1 MTALRTRLLCIDS
14 TPADALLAHYQAR
27 KRPGSEVRG
36 IEVDGGVAYL
46 AVTTQGLT
54 RAFVVPFAPVN
65 LPEGNLLVLPP
76 ACEDTNPEPCEVT
89 PTFLRL
95 LSPAPLFLTGAAGTW
110 RERAE
115 RHADRVRRSASG
127 DALLGTYGNARG
139 RVGYDDAAKKA
150 FEQDARRY
158 LKRLGAQ
165 LPWPAVPGR
174 KLVTYNPGGIAVSG
188 EAMLRCQV
196 DEDTDL
202 FVEVDASGLGGPR
215 QAPSPSGVTVMWRFE
230 GTETGS
236 RAKYF
241 FPNQWAPWDL
251 SSADFAAVILDFA
264 RFAQLPVVPVTAA

>member
-1 MTALRTRLLCIDS
+1 MTALRTTLLRVDS
-14 TPADALLAHYQAR
+14 TPADALFAHFQAR
-27 KRPGSEVRG
+27 KRPGSDLRG
-36 IEVDGGVAYL
+36 IEVNGTVAYL

-54 RAFVVPFAPVN
+54 RAFVVTVAPVN
-65 LPEGNLLVLPP
+65 LPEGNLLVFPP
-76 ACEDTNPEPCEVT
+76 ASEDTNPEPCEVT
-89 PTFLRL
+89 PSFLRL

-115 RHADRVRRSASG
+115 RHADRVRRSAAG
-127 DALLGTYGNARG
+127 DALLGTYGDARG

-158 LKRLGAQ
+158 LKRLGAH
-165 LPWPAVPGR
+165 LPWPAVAGR

-196 DEDTDL
+196 DEDTEL
-202 FVEVDASGLGGPR
+202 FVEVVASGLGGPR

-230 GTETGS
+230 GSGGGK

-241 FPNQWAPWDL
+241 YPNQWARWDL
-251 SSADFAAVILDFA
+251 PSAAFAAVILEFA
-264 RFAQLPVVPVTAA
+264 RFAQLPVVPVAAA